1 MTPTR
6 AQIESWDPASLTAVA
21 DAWIT
26 LGSKAEDLFSRYLSS
41 VTTVHGAYWEG
52 KTAEAAQDRAAAD
65 RKTAGEVVD
74 ALEALAKTAQ
84 QGFHEIDAPLQRA
97 RMAVLAAEADRF
109 VVSDALL
116 LTDTAAEPDTARVA
130 LMVERQ
136 RELTDA
142 ANATENADNTVR
154 SSLAGARDGLRVTF
168 VSAATSGGEQGKS
181 DSDALATHPAS
192 MTPEQLQRI
201 TETGHL
207 TPEQVTAL
215 ERGETAIIPASQ
227 MEYLNQLGRSLDG
240 KSPQEIED
248 LLSKLPPDA
257 QAAVANSLQILSNEN
272 VSATVEGDPDVPT
285 KGGLN
290 LLPDMMRESLT
301 RDDLV
306 VNSFEVAGG
315 SGLPSIALNGVADNQ
330 AIADIVSMGDDQ
342 YKSGSTLDSA
352 LLDVGQKYLD
362 AQVAHE
368 QNPEH
373 KFEYFMV
380 DGRGTQDMA
389 VTEQIFTAVGHDKI
403 AVDAV
408 VNNPEI
414 GSDFVKDVL
423 SHNWTDDGQ
432 AASTL
437 FGFPDG
443 DATVENPND
452 PTDVAT
458 ATRTGS
464 IMSAVGEAVSTDDA
478 WKLLSN
484 IPEADGQSTG
494 QLNPDLLQTVSNSM
508 SPYVSD
514 LAGEDPENHPGFSIG
529 GWTDPDGF
537 RHYTGSANVFALM
550 NTDETAGTNFTRAAY
565 QEMLAKQGAYALNP
579 MGESAAN
586 NLDTAGRLAGLTDYG
601 LMRGTQDGYD
611 DKAAQAA
618 EIYARKNNA
627 YGALMSLGT
636 LGIGNLPGGDYINAM
651 IGAGGDPL
659 KESVIGAQPSGPETA
674 KLAGFDSAR
683 QAYNILN
690 AAPELPPE
698 FKEVY
703 RWAFDDGELK
713 SWDQI
718 KEATNEKPYRL
729 GDIDTMFSTFGSS
742 TDFHATRML
751 EKYNAVAWNAP

>member
-6 AQIESWDPASLTAVA
+6 AQIESWDPVSLTAVA

-116 LTDTAAEPDTARVA
+116 LTDTAAEPNTVRVA

-168 VSAATSGGEQGKS
+168 VSATTSGGEQGKS

-192 MTPEQLQRI
+192 MADP
-201 TETGHL
+201 
-207 TPEQVTAL
+207 AF
-215 ERGETAIIPASQ
+215 PASH
-227 MEYLNQLGRSLDG
+227 S
-240 KSPQEIED
+240 
-248 LLSKLPPDA
+248 
-257 QAAVANSLQILSNEN
+257 
-272 VSATVEGDPDVPT
+272 T
-285 KGGLN
+285 
-290 LLPDMMRESLT
+290 
-301 RDDLV
+301 
-306 VNSFEVAGG
+306 
-315 SGLPSIALNGVADNQ
+315 GLPTNQ

-389 VTEQIFTAVGHDKI
+389 VTEQIFAAVGHDKI
-403 AVDAV
+403 AVVD
-408 VNNPEI
+408 NPEI

-423 SHNWTDDGQ
+423 SHNWTDDGK

-437 FGFPDG
+437 FDFPDG

-484 IPEADGQSTG
+484 IPETDGQSTG

-618 EIYARKNNA
+618 EIYARK
-627 YGALMSLGT
+627 
-636 LGIGNLPGGDYINAM
+636 
-651 IGAGGDPL
+651 
-659 KESVIGAQPSGPETA
+659 
-674 KLAGFDSAR
+674 SAR